1 MGTEGNSVGY
11 RTDQIITEKSR
22 FPTGRGVIFGQA
34 LLAAIYLLFKK
45 PGRSAGDLVRIPF
58 ILKQLPTRTE
68 NVLVITAAGKGGL
81 VSAFGLPYSGVNGVG
96 TSPAGGACA
105 PPGRV
110 AADTSDCV
118 PLDALKLNGLQ
129 TRDGEFTFVGKLT
142 VTISQAG

>member
-34 LLAAIYLLFKK
+34 LLAAICLLFKK

-68 NVLVITAAGKGGL
+68 NVLVITAGKGGL
-81 VSAFGLPYSGVNGVG
+81 VSVFGLPYSDVNGVG

-110 AADTSDCV
+110 AADTPDCA
-118 PLDALKLNGLQ
+118 PLDAKKLNGSQ
-129 TRDGEFTFVGKLT
+129 TWDGEFTFVGKLAVT
-142 VTISQAG
+142 VSQTG